1 MNIIQTSKP
10 TNQQKSDIS
19 SLVAAC
25 QKKEP
30 LSLSAPLEDDL
41 GYDMFLGY
49 EGHHLAAMAFLFFST
64 DTLCECCIFVHPQ
77 DRRNGL
83 FTRLLDPIL
92 DLVEARQKALGQSV
106 DFCFLADEKTP
117 SAMAALKAIGAEY
130 WYSEHKMERPLT
142 SKDSNFIMDSL
153 TIEEA
158 GDHLYSAVLD
168 GKVIGTCAI
177 LPSRDRIY
185 LYAFQIREDYQ
196 GQGYGNQFLFGM
208 LAILSR
214 MGTVVSLQVSGQ
226 NYIAR
231 NLYKKAGFST
241 VESLAYYLY

>member
-10 TNQQKSDIS
+10 TDQQKLDMS

-41 GYDMFLGY
+41 GYDILLGY
-49 EGHHLAAMAFLFFST
+49 EGPHLAAMAFLFFST
-64 DTLCECCIFVHPQ
+64 DTLCECCVFVHPQ
-77 DRRNGL
+77 NRRNRL
-83 FTRLLDPIL
+83 FTGLLDPIL
-92 DLVEARQKALGQSV
+92 DLVEARQKALGQPI

-142 SKDSNFIMDSL
+142 SADREFVMDSL
-153 TIEEA
+153 SIQEA
-158 GDHLYSAVLD
+158 DDHLYSAVLD
-168 GKVIGTCAI
+168 GRVIGTCAI
-177 LPSRDRIY
+177 LPSQNRIY

-196 GQGYGNQFLFGM
+196 GQGYGSQFLSGM
-208 LAILSR
+208 LAILAH
-214 MGTVVSLQVSGQ
+214 MGLVVSLQVSGQ